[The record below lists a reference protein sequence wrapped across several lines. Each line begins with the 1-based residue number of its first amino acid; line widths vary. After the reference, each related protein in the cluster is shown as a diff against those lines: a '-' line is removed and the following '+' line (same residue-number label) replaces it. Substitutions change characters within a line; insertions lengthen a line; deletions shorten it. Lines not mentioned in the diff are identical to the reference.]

1 MSAYFPSLQTL
12 VKTTA
17 GTVATLATLAT
28 ILVLAGQYYLI
39 YPSYLPAESRTV
51 VDVPSKYGL
60 SYEDLELKT
69 SDGVLIKA
77 YLILQNQTDRK
88 HGKSEEEY
96 IASRPT
102 VIMFHGNAGNFGHRI
117 PLARMF
123 FNHMRCNVLMV
134 CYRGYGLSKG
144 SPSERGLQKDAQA
157 GLDYLR
163 THPVLKRSPIILYGQ
178 SIGGAVAIDLA
189 SKNQETANA
198 PIRALILENTFT
210 SLPALVPHIMPPLGR
225 FAFLCHQK
233 WDSASK
239 LPSIASETPILMLSG
254 VKDEIV
260 PREHMRSLWE
270 VVKARKRRD
279 GTSEKVV
286 RRSGEKGD
294 GDEVHGKSRFVE
306 FPTGT
311 HNDTCVQTGYWNT
324 VADFIST
331 LS

>member
-1 MSAYFPSLQTL
+1 MSSYLPSLQTF
-12 VKTTA
+12 VKATA
-17 GTVATLATLAT
+17 GTVATLTCLAT

-60 SYEDLELKT
+60 PYEDLELKT

-77 YLILQNQTDRK
+77 YLMLQNHTDHR
-88 HGKSEEEY
+88 HGLSEEEY

-123 FNHMRCNVLMV
+123 FNHMHCNVLMV

-157 GLDYLR
+157 GLDYLLA
-163 THPVLKRSPIILYGQ
+163 HPVLKRSPIVLYGQ

-189 SKNQETANA
+189 SKNQQTPDA

-210 SLPALVPHIMPPLGR
+210 SLPALVPHVMPPLGR

-239 LPSIASETPILMLSG
+239 VPSIPAETPVLMLSG

-260 PREHMRSLWE
+260 PREHMRRLWT

-279 GTSEKVV
+279 GTTEKVV
-286 RRSGEKGD
+286 SRSGEKGD
-294 GDEVHGKSRFVE
+294 GDEVHGNSKFVE
-306 FPTGT
+306 FPSGT
-311 HNDTCVQTGYWNT
+311 HNDTCVQAGYWN
-324 VADFIST
+324 VIADFMSN